1 MWRVLEKEPTSNNEA
16 KRSEGAWQT
25 SVERWL
31 FPFLSSATKENV
43 VVACVSQSMMVATT
57 LDLKTGV
64 VTVNGTVV
72 WLSGMR
78 TRASSMTSGDQHGF
92 EYSQSRV
99 RKTAT
104 VALVAVSRVCGGAST
119 ESVNA
124 AQANEEGKK
133 RADGDV
139 VEREREGAVVAVREG
154 GEGRAAHP
162 RFQRQCSVERCQGS
176 VCEGFKREK
185 GKTNLSILVAEARA
199 ATHRTAHRTL
209 PHVFATSLHIVLAA
223 PSVTHTHTHTQR
235 TQLL

>member
-1 MWRVLEKEPTSNNEA
+1 M
-16 KRSEGAWQT
+16 
-25 SVERWL
+25 ERWL

-119 ESVNA
+119 ESVTRHW
-124 AQANEEGKK
+124 QMK
-133 RADGDV
+133 
-139 VEREREGAVVAVREG
+139 
-154 GEGRAAHP
+154 
-162 RFQRQCSVERCQGS
+162 
-176 VCEGFKREK
+176 EK
-185 GKTNLSILVAEARA
+185 GKNEQTVMLWSVNEKEPLLPYVKVAKDAPPTRGSSVSVLWNGVKGVFARA
-199 ATHRTAHRTL
+199 LKERKGRRTCRSWWLKRGLPRTGQRTGHC
-209 PHVFATSLHIVLAA
+209 PTSLLRVCTLCLLRRQ
-223 PSVTHTHTHTQR
+223 SRTHTQR